1 MTNKSNDSEGPRRDD
16 SHNMGSSADDPHTQ
30 HNTPQEATPSSGQ
43 SKIKLLSDARR
54 YEHTITA
61 VLTALII
68 VVFHLLD
75 KESLAARAQAFVN
88 PPDAETDSEMNQSSA
103 DNNLTMNTHSTQ
115 VGSPPRSTHSSDEHT
130 RSATSTATS
139 DGGDIVSPQYVGAVR
154 SNDISHSSQDSRI
167 SQSDES
173 SDADSYIHSQDITD
187 DRSHNQPAHTG
198 IATERDKPGE
208 RGRNSR
214 NETQSEPR
222 QHSQSQTQTTEPRGM
237 AENQSRQRNSS
248 HKSHLNSSS
257 SQSHQSF
264 SSTPDSRSRPIRED
278 SPDASQSAHN
288 SDSRSRSQSDL
299 RNPHQSNDRPDN
311 RDDTP
316 EVGTQTAA
324 TRTKR
329 HNKSVSEKPNQN
341 SIAREENDSN
351 STPLRDDARTSREH
365 SQADA
370 YENQTHSDSENT
382 KLIADPQW
390 QVSVGL
396 FTVVW
401 AFASGLYGAGDTVTT
416 FYALATGAAVETNP
430 IIRTALNIHPGV
442 VIIVKA
448 IILAGLYTLS
458 RSVVERGEVGYHS
471 HISVIIPVL
480 LGGVGTYASFVNMQ
494 SLPAELFVYVIL
506 SIIFIGFAGGA
517 IVALIEGIP
526 LTASEL
532 SEYKFG
538 QALRDSGTQSQN
550 HSAQENPKPDS
561 TGQKGTRSSAV
572 RSQSGSQAQT
582 RTGVGTDRSNDAR
595 HAHSRESSAGTQH
608 QSSQSQSQSRMQPQS
623 DNRSSRDTG
632 PHRSTEPHTQTQ
644 DQTRSSRDRHRDR
657 ETGVRS
663 PSNGQKE

>member
-16 SHNMGSSADDPHTQ
+16 SHNMGSGADDPHTQ
-30 HNTPQEATPSSGQ
+30 HNTTQESTPPSDQ
-43 SKIKLLSDARR
+43 SVIKLLSDARG

-61 VLTALII
+61 VFTALII
-68 VVFHLLD
+68 VVFHLID

-88 PPDAETDSEMNQSSA
+88 PPDTETDSEMNQSSA
-103 DNNLTMNTHSTQ
+103 DDNLTMNAHSTQ
-115 VGSPPRSTHSSDEHT
+115 VGSPPRSTRPSDEHT
-130 RSATSTATS
+130 HSATSTATS

-154 SNDISHSSQDSRI
+154 SNDMSHSSQNSRI
-167 SQSDES
+167 SQPDES
-173 SDADSYIHSQDITD
+173 SDADSYTQNQDITN
-187 DRSHNQPAHTG
+187 DRNHNQPAHTG
-198 IATERDKPGE
+198 IATER
-208 RGRNSR
+208 GRNSR
-214 NETQSEPR
+214 NETHSESR
-222 QHSQSQTQTTEPRGM
+222 QQPQSQTQTSEPKGM

-248 HKSHLNSSS
+248 HKPHLNSSS
-257 SQSHQSF
+257 SHSHQSP
-264 SSTPDSRSRPIRED
+264 SSTPDSRSRPIREN
-278 SPDASQSAHN
+278 SPDASQSTHN
-288 SDSRSRSQSDL
+288 SESRSRSRSQSDPK
-299 RNPHQSNDRPDN
+299 NPHRSNERPDN

-316 EVGTQTAA
+316 EAGTQTAA

-329 HNKSVSEKPNQN
+329 HNNSVSEKPNQS
-341 SIAREENDSN
+341 SIDREENDSN
-351 STPLRDDARTSREH
+351 STPLRDDVRTGREH

-370 YENQTHSDSENT
+370 HENQTYSDSENT

-396 FTVVW
+396 FTIVW

-471 HISVIIPVL
+471 HISVMIPVL

-538 QALRDSGTQSQN
+538 QALRDSETQSQN
-550 HSAQENPKPDS
+550 HSAQENPKTDS
-561 TGQKGTRSSAV
+561 AGRKGTRSSAV
-572 RSQSGSQAQT
+572 MSQSGSQAQT
-582 RTGVGTDRSNDAR
+582 RSGVGTDQPNDTR

-608 QSSQSQSQSRMQPQS
+608 RSSQSQSQSRMQPQS

-632 PHRSTEPHTQTQ
+632 PHRSTKPHTQTQ
-644 DQTRSSRDRHRDR
+644 DQIRSSRDRHRDR
-657 ETGVRS
+657 ETGVGS

>member
-16 SHNMGSSADDPHTQ
+16 SHNMGSGADDPHTQ
-30 HNTPQEATPSSGQ
+30 HNTTQESTPPSDQ
-43 SKIKLLSDARR
+43 SDIKLLSDARG

-75 KESLAARAQAFVN
+75 KESLAARAQAFIN
-88 PPDAETDSEMNQSSA
+88 PPDTETDSEMNQSSA
-103 DNNLTMNTHSTQ
+103 DDNLTMNAHSTQ
-115 VGSPPRSTHSSDEHT
+115 VGSPPRSTRPSDEHT
-130 RSATSTATS
+130 HSATSTATS
-139 DGGDIVSPQYVGAVR
+139 DGGDIVSSQYVGAVR
-154 SNDISHSSQDSRI
+154 SNDMSHSSQNSRI

-173 SDADSYIHSQDITD
+173 SDADSYTQNQDITN
-187 DRSHNQPAHTG
+187 DRNHNQPAHTG
-198 IATERDKPGE
+198 IATER
-208 RGRNSR
+208 GRNSR
-214 NETQSEPR
+214 NETHSESR
-222 QHSQSQTQTTEPRGM
+222 QQPQSQTQTSEPKGM

-248 HKSHLNSSS
+248 HKPHLNSSS
-257 SQSHQSF
+257 SHSHQSP
-264 SSTPDSRSRPIRED
+264 SSTPDSRSRPIREN
-278 SPDASQSAHN
+278 SPDASQSTHN
-288 SDSRSRSQSDL
+288 SESRSRSRSQSDP
-299 RNPHQSNDRPDN
+299 RNPHRSNERPDN

-316 EVGTQTAA
+316 EAGTQTAA

-329 HNKSVSEKPNQN
+329 HNNSVSEKPNQS
-341 SIAREENDSN
+341 SIDREENDSN
-351 STPLRDDARTSREH
+351 STPLRDDVRTGREH

-370 YENQTHSDSENT
+370 NENQTYSDSENT

-396 FTVVW
+396 FTIVW

-430 IIRTALNIHPGV
+430 IIRTALSFDPIFGFPVGPLL

-471 HISVIIPVL
+471 HISVMIPVL

-538 QALRDSGTQSQN
+538 QALRDSETQSQN
-550 HSAQENPKPDS
+550 HSAQENPKTDS
-561 TGQKGTRSSAV
+561 AGRKGTRSSAV
-572 RSQSGSQAQT
+572 MSQSGSQAQT
-582 RTGVGTDRSNDAR
+582 RSGVGTDRANDTR
-595 HAHSRESSAGTQH
+595 HAHSRESSAGPQH
-608 QSSQSQSQSRMQPQS
+608 RSSQSRMQPQS

-632 PHRSTEPHTQTQ
+632 PHRSTKPHTQTQ
-644 DQTRSSRDRHRDR
+644 DQIRSSRDRHRDR
-657 ETGVRS
+657 ETGVGS